1 MSTSNYLFQL
11 GKGLIT
17 WSSKM
22 QPLVALISMEV
33 KSHSLNEGSKEATW
47 LQALL
52 NEIGMAEN
60 STIINFFVII
70 KVVLKS

>member
-1 MSTSNYLFQL
+1 
-11 GKGLIT
+11 
-17 WSSKM
+17 
-22 QPLVALISMEV
+22 MEV

-60 STIINFFVII
+60 STIIIFCDNQSCIKII
-70 KVVLKS
+70 YSMQGLNT

>member
-1 MSTSNYLFQL
+1 
-11 GKGLIT
+11 
-17 WSSKM
+17 M